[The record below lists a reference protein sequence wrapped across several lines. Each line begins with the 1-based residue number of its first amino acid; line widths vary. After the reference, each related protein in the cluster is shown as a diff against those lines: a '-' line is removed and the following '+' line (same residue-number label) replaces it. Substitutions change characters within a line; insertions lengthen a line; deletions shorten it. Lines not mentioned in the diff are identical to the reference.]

1 MIGETTGEQLDDGF
15 CALEEGVAETEVKV
29 GVEKSLTGRWCPG
42 RDELGRF
49 KTGTTKRGQWN
60 TLQVLGQYAWKMTW

>member
-1 MIGETTGEQLDDGF
+1 M
-15 CALEEGVAETEVKV
+15 VETEVKV

-60 TLQVLGQYAWKMTW
+60 TLQVLGAIRVENDMVEDRPALT